1 MRPQPLS
8 AHLHRPAGR
17 GFCQRAFRRQIAGP
31 SGSGALRAR
40 ILGVDRY
47 NGYNRAPCRLQYCH
61 AHLLREVQDLGKE
74 FPEVSEVLRFVARL
88 AP

>member
-1 MRPQPLS
+1 M
-8 AHLHRPAGR
+8 
-17 GFCQRAFRRQIAGP
+17 
-31 SGSGALRAR
+31 
-40 ILGVDRY
+40 VDRY